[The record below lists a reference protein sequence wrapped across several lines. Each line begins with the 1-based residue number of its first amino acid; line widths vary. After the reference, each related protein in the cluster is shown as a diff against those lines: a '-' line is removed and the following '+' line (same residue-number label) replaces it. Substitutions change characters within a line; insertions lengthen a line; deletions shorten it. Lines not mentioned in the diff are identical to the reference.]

1 MALINGIYVFIDGD
15 GENVTKDVER
25 SEHPIEDGSVITDH
39 VRRKPIELSLS
50 GKIVKRGEVAAST
63 TIKQIEKLKDSGTL
77 ITYVGRNALSNMQ
90 ITSFQTGHP
99 NSVWGGCTFSMTMK
113 ETEIA
118 KPSYPISKNKGGT
131 QQVSK
136 NQENKVYHTV
146 KKGDNCWNLVTKQ
159 YKTTVFYDDG
169 EPIPNLTPM
178 QKCEHIMAL
187 NPNAFS
193 RKGDFRTLQ
202 IGKKIFVGFR
212 K

>member
-39 VRRKPIELSLS
+39 IRRKPIELSLS
-50 GKIVKRGEVAAST
+50 GKIVKRGEVAANT
-63 TIKQIEKLKDSGTL
+63 TIQQIEKLKDSGTL

-99 NSVWGGCTFSMTMK
+99 NSVWGGCTFSMTLK

-118 KPSYPISKNKGGT
+118 KPSYTATTKKGGT

-136 NQENKVYHTV
+136 GENENVYHTV
-146 KKGDNCWNLVTKQ
+146 KKGDCIWNLVTKQ
-159 YKTTVFYDDG
+159 YKTLKPKYSKTMDKCNWV
-169 EPIPNLTPM
+169 M
-178 QKCEHIMAL
+178 QQ
-187 NPNAFS
+187 NPSAFS

-202 IGKKIFVGFR
+202 IGKKILIGMR
-212 K
+212 